1 MTPQVKY
8 NLLLLATS
16 ACALCA
22 LVAIFCSNVPACV
35 GFAIAS
41 VAVNYIAQDNKPDKP
56 AEK

>member
-1 MTPQVKY
+1 MKPETLY
-8 NLLLLATS
+8 NLLVIATIF
-16 ACALCA
+16 CALCA

-41 VAVNYIAQDNKPDKP
+41 VALNYVAQDNKPDKP